1 MSEHTI
7 PAETTSATK
16 PVRPWKVIA
25 AASIGNALEWYDI
38 SIYAY
43 FSVYISVAFFP
54 SESHSVSIML
64 ALGTFA
70 LSFFI
75 RPVGAIVLGSYAD
88 RKGRKPALTLTIWLM
103 FFGTLLI
110 VIMPPAHVIGL
121 AAPLL
126 ILLARLIQGFAA
138 GGEFGSATSLMVEH
152 LPNRKGF
159 AASWQFTSQ
168 AMSTVLASVI
178 GVSLT
183 TSLSQEQLET
193 WGFRLPF
200 IVGLLVGP
208 VGLYIRRH
216 VPESPEFTAAA
227 AEVPEKSAA
236 IGGILR
242 HHKLAVVLAI
252 GAIAVSTC
260 LNYFI
265 TYVPTYAMDN
275 LGMTSSA
282 GFWATLVSGIVL
294 LLATPHCRLLQRQD
308 RAADDHDPG
317 SRGCDGAD
325 VGALHLGRR
334 RKCTDRAHCGDRHLL
349 SAQGCLLRSAG
360 QRDGRYLPDRGP
372 RYRTLTGLQRRSSC
386 LRRADTTRCRV
397 ADRRHRRCQGTCLL
411 GVACRCAQ
419 CGCDPRGVE
428 EARRTLIPTGLGN
441 AVRRKTGC
449 TSRPLC
455 ALACLDV
462 HPVFRRRLPAAAVSA
477 GGASGP
483 QSA

>member
-1 MSEHTI
+1 MTEHTVS
-7 PAETTSATK
+7 ASQSTGGESTATK
-16 PVRPWKVIA
+16 SVRPWKVIA

-54 SESHSVSIML
+54 AESHSVSIML

-75 RPVGAIVLGSYAD
+75 RPVGAIVLGSFAD

-103 FFGTLLI
+103 FLGTLMI
-110 VIMPPAHVIGL
+110 VVMPPAHVIGL

-168 AMSTVLASVI
+168 AMSTILASVI
-178 GVSLT
+178 GVVLT
-183 TSLSQEQLET
+183 TGLSQEQLET

-227 AEVPEKSAA
+227 GEVPKESA
-236 IGGILR
+236 GIRGVLR
-242 HHKLAVVLAI
+242 HHKLAVILAI
-252 GAIAVSTC
+252 GAIAVSTS

-265 TYVPTYAMDN
+265 TYVPTYAVDN

-282 GFWATLVSGIVL
+282 GFWATLVSGIILLLCTPVAGYFCDKVGRLTFMIPAAVAVMVLTWVLFTWVVAANALSVLIVVVAIFSLFKAADYGPLASVMGDIFPTEVRGTGLSLGYNVGVAIFGGLTPLVAAWLIGVTGDAKAPAYWVL
-294 LLATPHCRLLQRQD
+294 LA
-308 RAADDHDPG
+308 
-317 SRGCDGAD
+317 
-325 VGALHLGRR
+325 GALSVTAILVVW
-334 RKCTDRAHCGDRHLL
+334 KK
-349 SAQGCLLRSAG
+349 
-360 QRDGRYLPDRGP
+360 
-372 RYRTLTGLQRRSSC
+372 
-386 LRRADTTRCRV
+386 
-397 ADRRHRRCQGTCLL
+397 L
-411 GVACRCAQ
+411 GVR
-419 CGCDPRGVE
+419 
-428 EARRTLIPTGLGN
+428 
-441 AVRRKTGC
+441 
-449 TSRPLC
+449 
-455 ALACLDV
+455 
-462 HPVFRRRLPAAAVSA
+462 
-477 GGASGP
+477 
-483 QSA
+483 

>member
-1 MSEHTI
+1 MSDHTMT
-7 PAETTSATK
+7 ASTTSATK

-38 SIYAY
+38 AIYAY

-54 SESHSVSIML
+54 SDSHSVSIML
-64 ALGTFA
+64 TLGTFA

-75 RPVGAIVLGSYAD
+75 RPVGAIVLGSFAD

-103 FFGTLLI
+103 FLGTLMI
-110 VIMPPAHVIGL
+110 VVMPPAHVIGL

-152 LPNRKGF
+152 LPHRKGF

-168 AMSTVLASVI
+168 ALSTILASVV

-183 TSLSQEQLET
+183 TGLSQEQLET

-227 AEVPEKSAA
+227 AEVPKKSAA

-242 HHKLAVVLAI
+242 HHKLPVVLAI

-265 TYVPTYAMDN
+265 TYVPTYAVDN

-294 LLATPHCRLLQRQD
+294 LLVTPVAGYFCDKVGRLTFMIP
-308 RAADDHDPG
+308 AAVAVMVLTWVLFTWVVAANTLSVLIVVVAIFSLLKAAYYGPLASVMGDIFPTEV
-317 SRGCDGAD
+317 RGTGLSLGYNIGVAVFGGLTPLVAAWLIGVTGDAKAPAYWVLLAGVLS
-325 VGALHLGRR
+325 VGAIL
-334 RKCTDRAHCGDRHLL
+334 
-349 SAQGCLLRSAG
+349 
-360 QRDGRYLPDRGP
+360 
-372 RYRTLTGLQRRSSC
+372 
-386 LRRADTTRCRV
+386 V
-397 ADRRHRRCQGTCLL
+397 AWKKL
-411 GVACRCAQ
+411 GVR
-419 CGCDPRGVE
+419 
-428 EARRTLIPTGLGN
+428 
-441 AVRRKTGC
+441 
-449 TSRPLC
+449 
-455 ALACLDV
+455 
-462 HPVFRRRLPAAAVSA
+462 
-477 GGASGP
+477 
-483 QSA
+483 

>member
-294 LLATPHCRLLQRQD
+294 LLATPIAGYFSDKIGRLTIMIP
-308 RAADDHDPG
+308 AAVAVMVLTWVLFTWVVAANALTVLIVAIAIFSLLKAAYYGPLASVMGDIFPTEV
-317 SRGCDGAD
+317 RGTGLSLGYNVGVAVFGGLTPLVAAWLIGVTGD
-325 VGALHLGRR
+325 VKAPAYWVLLAGAL
-334 RKCTDRAHCGDRHLL
+334 
-349 SAQGCLLRSAG
+349 S
-360 QRDGRYLPDRGP
+360 
-372 RYRTLTGLQRRSSC
+372 
-386 LRRADTTRCRV
+386 V
-397 ADRRHRRCQGTCLL
+397 AAILVVWKKL
-411 GVACRCAQ
+411 GVR
-419 CGCDPRGVE
+419 
-428 EARRTLIPTGLGN
+428 
-441 AVRRKTGC
+441 
-449 TSRPLC
+449 
-455 ALACLDV
+455 
-462 HPVFRRRLPAAAVSA
+462 
-477 GGASGP
+477 
-483 QSA
+483 

>member
-1 MSEHTI
+1 MSGHAISGT
-7 PAETTSATK
+7 ATSATK

-103 FFGTLLI
+103 FLGTLMI
-110 VIMPPAHVIGL
+110 VIMPPADVIGL

-168 AMSTVLASVI
+168 AMSTVLASII

-183 TSLSQEQLET
+183 SGLSQEQLET

-208 VGLYIRRH
+208 IGLYIRRH

-265 TYVPTYAMDN
+265 TYVPTYAVDN

-294 LLATPHCRLLQRQD
+294 LLFTPVAGHFSDKIGRLRIMIP
-308 RAADDHDPG
+308 AAVAVMVLTWVLFTWVVAANALSVLIVVVAIFSLFKAAYYGPLASVMGDIFPTEV
-317 SRGCDGAD
+317 RGTGLSLGYNVGVAIFGGLTPLVAAWLIGVTGDAKAPAYW
-325 VGALHLGRR
+325 VLLAGAL
-334 RKCTDRAHCGDRHLL
+334 
-349 SAQGCLLRSAG
+349 S
-360 QRDGRYLPDRGP
+360 
-372 RYRTLTGLQRRSSC
+372 
-386 LRRADTTRCRV
+386 V
-397 ADRRHRRCQGTCLL
+397 AAILVVWKKL
-411 GVACRCAQ
+411 GVR
-419 CGCDPRGVE
+419 
-428 EARRTLIPTGLGN
+428 
-441 AVRRKTGC
+441 
-449 TSRPLC
+449 
-455 ALACLDV
+455 
-462 HPVFRRRLPAAAVSA
+462 
-477 GGASGP
+477 
-483 QSA
+483 